1 MDTAMVMAT
10 DMVIMARNQ
19 SKRRKGKHRRQKKL
33 WWKRILIG
41 ILLCLAA
48 GTAASAFIWSE
59 QKKQNSLQVTAG
71 NAHDVGSDYRNILYK
86 GEKYQYNDRVTTILY
101 AGVDSTGKMESS
113 VQYSDKAR
121 ADTIALVVMDET
133 NQKMTILSINRDTMT
148 KVRRYTLNGNDNGL
162 YTTHIGFAYS
172 YGDGGKVSCENLCE
186 AVSLLLSNVPVKRYV
201 VTNQD
206 SIPYINSLVGG
217 ITLVVPNN
225 DLSKLYP
232 ELTAGAEVTLT
243 DENVKPF
250 LQKRDTSESFSNEGR
265 MERQKAY
272 VTAYINKLKSMSTK
286 ELEKTWDSLDEMNDY
301 LQTSITKNQYLELIK
316 TMRKMDFTED
326 NFVILQGT
334 DQEGELHDEFY
345 ADQEALLDLIV
356 DLFYKKV

>member
-33 WWKRILIG
+33 WRKRILIG

-48 GTAASAFIWSE
+48 GAAASAFIWSE
-59 QKKQNSLQVTAG
+59 QKEQNSLQVTAG
-71 NAHDVGSDYRNILYK
+71 NDHDVCSDYRNILYK
-86 GEKYQYNDRVTTILY
+86 GEKYQYNNRVTTILY

-186 AVSLLLSNVPVKRYV
+186 AVSLLLSNVPIKRYV
-201 VTNQD
+201 VTN
-206 SIPYINSLVGG
+206 
-217 ITLVVPNN
+217 
-225 DLSKLYP
+225 P

-250 LQKRDTSESFSNEGR
+250 LQNRDTSESFSNEGR

-356 DLFYKKV
+356 DLFYKNYNNGQPNFGFHLTFFYFFSN